1 MQGWALHAAYGE
13 RPGSLAERLALL
25 HGSAYPRDG
34 QAGRILVQTMAN
46 RSRRRLMRAY
56 FGLGFA
62 TSAILGCAALL
73 LMLFVDPEN
82 ARIQGPWV
90 SEASASLPLA
100 WRKEPLPR
108 RAEIAHPAPVVVAAA
123 PSSLPPQP
131 IDMPIL
137 RTERALAPFPLHLA
151 RADLADPDVRVVL
164 RDVPEAALLSTG
176 TRENAHTWV
185 LRPGDLGDLYLTLGD
200 EAPESFNVKIVV
212 ARIAGIASK
221 PLVAHVRLVNGAE
234 DEPMLP
240 PSMRGTQTASGD
252 TDAVDAPARPAR
264 RLKTAVQAV
273 RHAPPLAPWPAS
285 LQVASARP
293 VAAPAEAVAVA
304 PQPALSAPPVSRPEG
319 MSALGALPHED
330 DAGRRVWWK
339 MPIGSWLPLPGT
351 PNPL

>member
-1 MQGWALHAAYGE
+1 MQGWVSHTAYGP

-25 HGSAYPRDG
+25 HGTAYPRDG
-34 QAGRILVQTMAN
+34 QAGRILAVTIAD
-46 RSRRRLMRAY
+46 RSRRHLLRAY

-73 LMLFVDPEN
+73 LMLFVDPET

-90 SEASASLPLA
+90 AEASASLPLA
-100 WRKEPLPR
+100 WRKPPPRTAELPS
-108 RAEIAHPAPVVVAAA
+108 PVVAAIA
-123 PSSLPPQP
+123 PPVVPAEP

-137 RTERALAPFPLHLA
+137 RTERTLAPFPLHLA
-151 RADLADPDVRVVL
+151 RSDLADPDVRVVL
-164 RDVPEAALLSTG
+164 RDVPEAAFLSTG

-185 LRPGDLGDLYLTLGD
+185 LRPGDLGNLYLTLGD
-200 EAPESFNVKIVV
+200 QAPESFNVKIVV

-234 DEPMLP
+234 DEPVLP
-240 PSMRGTQTASGD
+240 PSLRGMRTASS
-252 TDAVDAPARPAR
+252 DADVLDAPAPPVR

-273 RHAPPLAPWPAS
+273 RHSSPLAPWPAS

-293 VAAPAEAVAVA
+293 AAPEAAAVA
-304 PQPALSAPPVSRPEG
+304 PQPALAVPPVVRPEG
-319 MSALGALPHED
+319 MSALGALPHEV

-339 MPIGSWLPLPGT
+339 MPIGSWLPLPST
-351 PNPL
+351 ANPL